1 MACCQCRGYLE
12 PKGSTR
18 SRAAL
23 AVAECHREPH
33 TLMMFTHDEYLA
45 AFAQAKLAVEYDSKG
60 LDGRGLYI
68 GTKALA

>member
-1 MACCQCRGYLE
+1 
-12 PKGSTR
+12 
-18 SRAAL
+18 
-23 AVAECHREPH
+23 
-33 TLMMFTHDEYLA
+33 MMFTHDEYLA